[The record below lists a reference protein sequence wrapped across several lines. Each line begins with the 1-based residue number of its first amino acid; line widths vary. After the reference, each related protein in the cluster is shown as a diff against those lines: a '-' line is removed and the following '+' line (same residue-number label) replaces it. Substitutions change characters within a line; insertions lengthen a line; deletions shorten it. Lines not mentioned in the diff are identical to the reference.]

1 MFSKIFDWLF
11 GGDKK
16 EEPAKTEAWP
26 FPTAEEVEKKAESK
40 PKAKKATT
48 KKAPAKP
55 KAKAPAKPKAK
66 AKPKA
71 GTKKTSK

>member
-11 GGDKK
+11 GSGKK
-16 EEPAKTEAWP
+16 EEPSELSAWP
-26 FPTAEEVEKKAESK
+26 FPTADEVEKKAEPK

-48 KKAPAKP
+48 KKAPAKA